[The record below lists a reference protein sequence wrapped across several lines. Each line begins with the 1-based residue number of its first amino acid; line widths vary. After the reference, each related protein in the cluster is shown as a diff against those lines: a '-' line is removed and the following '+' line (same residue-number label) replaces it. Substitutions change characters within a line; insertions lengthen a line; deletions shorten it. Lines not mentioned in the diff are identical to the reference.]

1 MFVLHLFCKMISVS
15 SCHFEIFVHISFYNS
30 LLCLCGNFVRCF
42 ILFFLFWYM
51 FLVIL
56 YLHFASYS
64 FCDIIILLYY
74 FINPHMI
81 HITPLWLCQLHYCH
95 HPQLI
100 LFAYEG
106 WSQEF
111 EVEQTQRSNRNISLP
126 TRVTSWSFHLS
137 VLLWIRRIMSPN
149 YASLNHFN
157 DYTELLE
164 HGPQF
169 AKDNMEKCNWVSIS
183 VHKYGCVSVCL
194 AGQKRITDDSAF
206 ANASR

>member
-1 MFVLHLFCKMISVS
+1 MFYFSLYSFCECFTFLCDVSVPLCSNSTSLCGYIVYFCNFSFLVRLYLCLFCIFFCKMISVS

-74 FINPHMI
+74 FINQDMI
-81 HITPLWLCQLHYCH
+81 QITPLWLCQLHYCH

-126 TRVTSWSFHLS
+126 TRVTS
-137 VLLWIRRIMSPN
+137 
-149 YASLNHFN
+149 
-157 DYTELLE
+157 
-164 HGPQF
+164 
-169 AKDNMEKCNWVSIS
+169 
-183 VHKYGCVSVCL
+183 
-194 AGQKRITDDSAF
+194 
-206 ANASR
+206 

>member
-1 MFVLHLFCKMISVS
+1 
-15 SCHFEIFVHISFYNS
+15 
-30 LLCLCGNFVRCF
+30 
-42 ILFFLFWYM
+42 M

-169 AKDNMEKCNWVSIS
+169 AKDNMEKYNWVSIS
-183 VHKYGCVSVCL
+183 VHKYGCVSACL